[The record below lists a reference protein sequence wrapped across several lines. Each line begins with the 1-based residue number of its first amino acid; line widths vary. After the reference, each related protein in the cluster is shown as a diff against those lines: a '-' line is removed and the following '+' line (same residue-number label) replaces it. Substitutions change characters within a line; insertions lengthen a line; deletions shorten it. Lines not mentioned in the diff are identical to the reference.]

1 MVKLSRGE
9 RIFEIFNYTFL
20 ILMALVFIVP
30 LLNVLVNSFIS
41 EAEYAR
47 RGNFILIPQEP
58 VLSAYQFLLGRGSVV
73 VNAYMITLFRVIVGT
88 FLNLLFTA
96 SLAYVLARRDLPG
109 RTALTLF
116 VFITMVFSGGLIPT
130 FILIDN
136 LGLIDNPWVL
146 ILPGLINP
154 WFMLIMRNFFMALP
168 QELEEAAIVDGA
180 GPATILFRIV
190 LPLSLPSI
198 ATIGLF
204 YAVAHWNAWFD
215 AAIYMKDIHR
225 MPVQVILRSILQQA
239 LMNDPEAFINIQ
251 VMPPTVAIQSAMVVI
266 STLPILVVYPFLQKY
281 FVKGALVGSIKG

>member
-130 FILIDN
+130 FILVDN
-136 LGLIDNPWVL
+136 LGLIDNLWVL

-266 STLPILVVYPFLQKY
+266 STVPILVVYPFLQKY

>member
-20 ILMALVFIVP
+20 ILLALVFIVP